1 MVCAQQRY
9 LKKKN
14 RGTVRTEVGHVFAFF
29 CPIYILF
36 FFISEEF
43 FPFLVDAM
51 AFWCM
56 WYSEAD
62 YIMLLIFTLCLCVV
76 PRP

>member
-1 MVCAQQRY
+1 MMYAEQRY

-14 RGTVRTEVGHVFAFF
+14 RGTVRTEIVHVSAFF

-36 FFISEEF
+36 LINEEF
-43 FPFLVDAM
+43 FPLLVDAV
-51 AFWCM
+51 ALWCM

-62 YIMLLIFTLCLCVV
+62 YMMLLIFTLCLCVV